1 MKAGTTPRGFII
13 MALLMMSAALSSLLW
28 IAVYSWYAV
37 LSQNRADL
45 AELQL
50 RADAIGIIRTSPPSE

>member
-1 MKAGTTPRGFII
+1 